1 MFKKAERAPLSQR
14 YLSAKQFN
22 RVSDRAQKTLA
33 LSLLL
38 SFWTL
43 LEPTLPS
50 CEGKGNFGSQAF
62 AQRNQQLQ
70 NSQQPQPA
78 FKVSPEYS
86 QVWKQPSKA
95 FQEAMSAPSLD
106 RLRTLASQN
115 FPGFTSTER
124 KFAAYALACQLQKSQ
139 SKENA
144 RKALEIFSELANE
157 SQLKTLCLWRCASLS
172 ALLGDEAQLRNVL
185 TSIVKAHE
193 SESQDIARASYE
205 LAQSYIREQE
215 IERALPLLNSLRQRF
230 ANSEYA
236 KGALYYLGQIDL
248 NRAIQVTSIAAPAS
262 NTTGGAASSA
272 TGDRQ
277 LNPDSAVVSGNG
289 ASATGNSINGSS
301 INGSSINGSSI
312 NGGSPS
318 GSAASA
324 NNGRISVTDQ
334 EALASALA
342 AFREYIKSTPTGRFA
357 GEIAEKLLNLNQN
370 CAAVTLS
377 SSDFENI
384 GMVYYRKGDYGK
396 ALKYLDKAG
405 TNERLFQKAQCLA
418 KTGQGE
424 AALEVLYRAIEKDPT
439 STNYDEIT
447 DAITGPMSRQKTL
460 EVWKKIISLKPKH
473 LDHALWNVAVR
484 SQDEDAIKILERLL
498 AEYPTSEHAPE
509 SLWWIF
515 WHQTKSIFPDKLT
528 ANKVKALSLA
538 KLAESGLLRYPK
550 HRSAA
555 RFSFWAGRIYEKLG
569 QAQQARLAY
578 ETAAQKYPTN
588 YYGGRARHRLE
599 ALAKQVPGKPLQDRA
614 WSTSSARRGP
624 ETWNWPGPG
633 ALFDYDRVANQIGA
647 VPVLLS
653 LVGQTEEALEIA
665 NDRLN
670 KASENLSNKEQI
682 TGFKTHLYL
691 KLKQEI
697 EAIRTAGR
705 DLGEIPSKSPRWQ
718 MLYPWAYAKQIAD
731 AAKAYGVDPYLVHAL
746 IREESRYYARALSRS
761 KAIGLMQLLPSTARG
776 VAKTLGIPVAS
787 DEDVFIPDNNIK
799 LGTKYLSSVLSRK
812 NNHAMLA
819 VASYN
824 GGPNAVT
831 KWLNQHLAAGS
842 TDLDVFVENIPYRET
857 RDYVRKVFGSYWT
870 YELMYPPKLA
880 ATRETING
888 TGEPGDADKND
899 AADYSH

>member
-1 MFKKAERAPLSQR
+1 MSQSSSIQKGLPQTSSIQNGLSKEHFSPKQLKRAGD
-14 YLSAKQFN
+14 SAK
-22 RVSDRAQKTLA
+22 KTLA

-38 SFWTL
+38 SFMTL
-43 LEPTLPS
+43 LGPNQKS
-50 CEGKGNFGSQAF
+50 NDGKNSYGSPAF
-62 AQRNQQLQ
+62 AQRTQQAQ
-70 NSQQPQPA
+70 FSQQPQPA
-78 FKVSPEYS
+78 FKISPEYS
-86 QVWKQPSKA
+86 QVWKQPSRA
-95 FQEAMSAPSLD
+95 FQEAMTASSLD
-106 RLRTLASQN
+106 RLKTLASQN
-115 FPGFTSTER
+115 FPGFTATER
-124 KFAAYALACQLQKSQ
+124 RFAEYSLACQLQKSQ
-139 SKENA
+139 SKENS
-144 RKALEIFSELANE
+144 RKALEIFTELSSD
-157 SQLKTLCLWRCASLS
+157 SQLKTLCLWRCASLTAS
-172 ALLGDEAQLRNVL
+172 LGDEAQLRNVL
-185 TSIVKAHE
+185 SSIVKAHE
-193 SESQDIARASYE
+193 AESQDIARASYE
-205 LAQSYIREQE
+205 LAQSYIRAQE

-248 NRAIQVTSIAAPAS
+248 NRAIQITYPSTNAA
-262 NTTGGAASSA
+262 TGAASSA
-272 TGDRQ
+272 TSDRQ
-277 LNPDSAVVSGNG
+277 PNPESAAGSVNGAGGNGSNTNANSGNASAV
-289 ASATGNSINGSS
+289 SS
-301 INGSSINGSSI
+301 Q
-312 NGGSPS
+312 
-318 GSAASA
+318 
-324 NNGRISVTDQ
+324 ISVTDQ

-357 GEIAEKLLNLNQN
+357 GEIADKLLNLNQN

-377 SSDFENI
+377 SLDFDSI
-384 GMVYYRKGDYGK
+384 GMVYYRKGDFGK
-396 ALKYLDKAG
+396 AVKYLDKAG

-418 KTGQGE
+418 KIGQGE
-424 AALEVLYRAIEKDPT
+424 AALVMLFRAIEKDPAST
-439 STNYDEIT
+439 SYDEIT
-447 DAITGPMSRQKTL
+447 DTITGPMSRQKTL
-460 EVWKKIISLKPKH
+460 EVWKKIVTLKPKH

-484 SQDEDAIKILERLL
+484 SEDEDAIKILEKLL

-515 WHQTKSIFPDKLT
+515 WHQTKSIFPDKLA

-538 KLAESGLLRYPK
+538 KLAESGLMRYPK

-555 RFSFWAGRIYEKLG
+555 RFSFWAGRIHEKLG

-599 ALAKQVPGKPLQDRA
+599 ALAKQIPGKPLQDRA
-614 WSTSSARRGP
+614 WSTSSTRRGP

-633 ALFDYDRVANQIGA
+633 SLFDYDRVANQIGA
-647 VPVLLS
+647 LPVLLS
-653 LVGQTEEALEIA
+653 LVGQTEEALEMTS
-665 NDRLN
+665 DRLN
-670 KASENLSNKEQI
+670 KLGESAANKDQI

-731 AAKAYGVDPYLVHAL
+731 ASKAYGVDPYLVHAL

-776 VAKTLGIPVAS
+776 VAKTLGITVAS

-831 KWLNQHLAAGS
+831 KWLNQHLAAGG

-870 YELMYPPKLA
+870 YELMYPPKFA
-880 ATRETING
+880 AAGESG
-888 TGEPGDADKND
+888 TVDPGDSSKNE
-899 AADYSH
+899 AADYSN